1 MTFSRLFLSS
11 FSARNKF
18 NFAIETVQESMMQSS
33 PLNVRRAIMWIGRLV
48 LGGIFVYA
56 GFSKLLMPNN
66 AHLWPMFF
74 LKFSISM
81 NISVFAQQVESY
93 KMISPK
99 ASQLVAHA
107 LPFVEIVLGLLLL
120 IGWRL
125 RIWATA
131 ITAIMVG
138 FLAVVTRAYL
148 LHMDINCGCFGTPE
162 KLTGMTI
169 VRDGALV
176 ALALLMTVFAF
187 LEARQPHPWTAP
199 EKA

>member
-1 MTFSRLFLSS
+1 
-11 FSARNKF
+11 
-18 NFAIETVQESMMQSS
+18 MQSS
-33 PLNVRRAIMWIGRLV
+33 PFNLRRAIIWIGRLV

-56 GFSKLLMPNN
+56 GFSKLLMPNT
-66 AHLWPMFF
+66 HLWPMFI

-81 NISVFAQQVESY
+81 NISSFAEQVASY
-93 KMISPK
+93 KLISPE
-99 ASQLVAHA
+99 ASQVVAHT
-107 LPFVEIVLGLLLL
+107 LPFVEIALGALLL

-131 ITAIMVG
+131 ITTIMAG

-162 KLTGMTI
+162 KLTAMTI

-176 ALALLMTVFAF
+176 ALALLMTIFAF
-187 LEARQPHPWTAP
+187 IEAPKPHPWSGP

>member
-1 MTFSRLFLSS
+1 
-11 FSARNKF
+11 
-18 NFAIETVQESMMQSS
+18 MMQSS
-33 PLNVRRAIMWIGRLV
+33 PLNLRRAIIWIGRLV

-56 GFSKLLMPNN
+56 GFSKLLMPNT
-66 AHLWPMFF
+66 HLWPMFV
-74 LKFSISM
+74 LRLSISM
-81 NISVFAQQVESY
+81 NISSFAQQVESY
-93 KMISPK
+93 KMISPE
-99 ASQLVAHA
+99 ASQVVAHT

-125 RIWATA
+125 RIWATS

-162 KLTGMTI
+162 KLNGMTV
-169 VRDGALV
+169 VRDGAFT
-176 ALALLMTVFAF
+176 ALALVMTIFAF
-187 LEARQPHPWTAP
+187 VEARERHPWSAP

>member
-1 MTFSRLFLSS
+1 
-11 FSARNKF
+11 
-18 NFAIETVQESMMQSS
+18 MMQSS
-33 PLNVRRAIMWIGRLV
+33 PLNYRRAIIWIGRLV

-56 GFSKLLMPNN
+56 GFSKLLMPNT
-66 AHLWPMFF
+66 HLWPMFV

-81 NISVFAQQVESY
+81 NISSFAQQVESY
-93 KMISPK
+93 KLISPE
-99 ASQLVAHA
+99 ASQVVAHT

-148 LHMDINCGCFGTPE
+148 LNMDINCGCFGTPE
-162 KLTGMTI
+162 KLTGMTV
-169 VRDGALV
+169 VRDGV
-176 ALALLMTVFAF
+176 FTALALLMTIFAF
-187 LEARQPHPWTAP
+187 IEARKPHPWAAP